1 MAETVLTGLDAEFL
15 WQLSCFWLTRI
26 WDQSSPSTE
35 PVPEKM
41 RIIGGE
47 RVPQMIVVSTVHK
60 GMGDAIE
67 GRVGSRGGC
76 AWFQI
81 EI

>member
-26 WDQSSPSTE
+26 WDMSSPSIE
-35 PVPEKM
+35 PVLEKM

-47 RVPQMIVVSTVHK
+47 RVPQMIAVSSVHK
-60 GMGDAIE
+60 SMGDPKRGEWVAE
-67 GRVGSRGGC
+67 EAVHGSR
-76 AWFQI
+76 
-81 EI
+81 

>member
-1 MAETVLTGLDAEFL
+1 MTETGLIGLDAEFL
-15 WQLSCFWLTRI
+15 WQLSRLWLTRI
-26 WDQSSPSTE
+26 WDQSPPSTE

-47 RVPQMIVVSTVHK
+47 RVPQMIAVLAVYKS
-60 GMGDAIE
+60 MGDAIE
-67 GRVGSRGGC
+67 RRVGSRGGC

-81 EI
+81 EN